1 MYLITA
7 FVTPDGGPLADV
19 MLFIPMAALTEVAVF
34 FGKRYEKSRPATEI
48 PTKAVSRCKFCSAE
62 LETRKPFCDSCGK
75 SQL

>member
-1 MYLITA
+1 
-7 FVTPDGGPLADV
+7 

-48 PTKAVSRCKFCSAE
+48 PTKAVNRCKFCSAE